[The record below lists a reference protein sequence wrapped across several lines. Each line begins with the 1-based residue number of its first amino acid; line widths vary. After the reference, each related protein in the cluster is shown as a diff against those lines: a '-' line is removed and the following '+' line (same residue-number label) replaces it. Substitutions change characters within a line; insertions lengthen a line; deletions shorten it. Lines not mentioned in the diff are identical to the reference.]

1 MLAKVGPEPLSDEF
15 NGPCLYDRLN
25 KQKRAIKVAI
35 MDNKNVVGVGNIY
48 ANEALFRSQIH
59 PATPALN
66 LTYDQCI
73 ICLLYTSPSPRDRQK
88 CIILADNIKEVL
100 HEAIIAGGST
110 LRDFVNS
117 DGKNGYFQLQHDVY
131 GRVNQPC
138 KICGQLIEKISLGQ
152 RSSFFC
158 PICQK

>member
-1 MLAKVGPEPLSDEF
+1 
-15 NGPCLYDRLN
+15 
-25 KQKRAIKVAI
+25 

-59 PATPALN
+59 PATSALN
-66 LTYDQCI
+66 LTSAQY
-73 ICLLYTSPSPRDRQK
+73 
-88 CIILADNIKEVL
+88 IILAEKIKEVL
-100 HEAIIAGGST
+100 QEAIIAGGST

-117 DGKNGYFQLQHDVY
+117 DGKSGYFQLQHDVY
-131 GRVNQPC
+131 GRVNEHC

-158 PICQK
+158 PTCQK